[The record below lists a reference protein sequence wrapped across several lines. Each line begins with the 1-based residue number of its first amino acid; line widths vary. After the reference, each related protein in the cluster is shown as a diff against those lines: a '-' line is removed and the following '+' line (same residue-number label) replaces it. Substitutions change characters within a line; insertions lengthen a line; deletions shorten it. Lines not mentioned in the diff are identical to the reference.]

1 MRGYAFI
8 ILLMLSIFLNRF
20 RFPNQKEKRIT
31 PLYLM
36 IGGVKTFLRRIL
48 EAIRTY
54 RL

>member
-20 RFPNQKEKRIT
+20 RFPDQKEKRIT

-36 IGGVKTFLRRIL
+36 IGIRTFLRRIL
-48 EAIRTY
+48 EAIRTC